1 MKHAITLSGG
11 GAYGAFEVGVLKA
24 LMCGLATVTEGEALD
39 PEIFTGTSAG
49 AYISAVL
56 LSIETTDPAERI
68 RHLERIWMEQVM
80 DSPGR
85 GGNGVYFLRGD
96 PRRYLDPVWLAKF
109 PVGPLRL
116 AAQDVRFFASD
127 MLTRFAAVATGGEPI
142 DRKALELFDLSA
154 LVSTEPFRE
163 LVKRTVSVETIQ
175 NSNRLIRIA
184 ATNWKTGELV
194 TFDRADIT
202 HDAVL
207 ASAAIPGIFPAVQ
220 IKGVPYMD
228 GGILMNTPLKA
239 AIDLGAD
246 VIHVI
251 ALDRDIQNVP
261 PASQPN
267 TLDTIERLLNITNS
281 SRIETDLK
289 LAAAV
294 NRGLTNDSD
303 HRKIKIHVYR
313 PEVDMGGVFGML
325 NFSGNRMRQMI
336 NDGVEE
342 AVNHD
347 CSSNGCV
354 V

>member
-1 MKHAITLSGG
+1 
-11 GAYGAFEVGVLKA
+11 
-24 LMCGLATVTEGEALD
+24 
-39 PEIFTGTSAG
+39 
-49 AYISAVL
+49 
-56 LSIETTDPAERI
+56 
-68 RHLERIWMEQVM
+68 
-80 DSPGR
+80 
-85 GGNGVYFLRGD
+85 
-96 PRRYLDPVWLAKF
+96 
-109 PVGPLRL
+109 
-116 AAQDVRFFASD
+116 
-127 MLTRFAAVATGGEPI
+127 
-142 DRKALELFDLSA
+142 
-154 LVSTEPFRE
+154 
-163 LVKRTVSVETIQ
+163 
-175 NSNRLIRIA
+175 
-184 ATNWKTGELV
+184 
-194 TFDRADIT
+194 
-202 HDAVL
+202 VL